1 MDVTAASQDGES
13 EFMTFKIKHLGWSLI
28 LLVAAGCQTGD
39 PSHHFIADMDRK
51 PEASRPVGWE
61 EVKRLMARPAPAV
74 GQPAPD
80 FTLPTAEGTET
91 LTRSVYQQGRPLVLI
106 FGSFT

>member
-1 MDVTAASQDGES
+1 
-13 EFMTFKIKHLGWSLI
+13 MTLKSTHLACA
-28 LLVAAGCQTGD
+28 LLLLFVAAGCQTGD
-39 PSHHFIADMDRK
+39 PARHFIAEMDRK
-51 PEASRPVGWE
+51 PDASHPVGWQ

-80 FTLPTAEGTET
+80 FTLTTLDGTET
-91 LTRSVYQQGRPLVLI
+91 LTRSVYQEGRPLVLI

>member
-1 MDVTAASQDGES
+1 
-13 EFMTFKIKHLGWSLI
+13 MTIKTKHLGWPLI
-28 LLVAAGCQTGD
+28 LLWITAGCQTSD
-39 PSHHFIADMDRK
+39 PARHFIANMDRK

-80 FTLPTAEGTET
+80 FTLTTLDGTET
-91 LTRSVYQQGRPLVLI
+91 LTRSVYQEGRPLVLI